1 MNINHIINFGFYP
14 ASPQINQKN
23 LAAVVNQN
31 QLLLEDDDKLQFN
44 PSVSLQSMNL
54 SLVSWM
60 SVGGH
65 FLGNDSTIKHPI
77 CNENSSPKERGIH

>member
-14 ASPQINQKN
+14 ASPQVNQKN

-31 QLLLEDDDKLQFN
+31 QLLLEDDKLPFN

-54 SLVSWM
+54 SLVSRV

-77 CNENSSPKERGIH
+77 CNEDSSPKERGIH